1 MPPQNEETATILV
14 VDDDELII
22 SSLRGLFALET
33 GYEVV
38 AKLEPA
44 AAIEEL
50 ERRPVDLI
58 ISDFLMPEING
69 VELLKKARA
78 LQPETIRILLT
89 GFADKENAI
98 RAINEAGL
106 YHYLEKPWDNDL
118 LLNLVRNGLQ
128 QKSLRQQLTEKV
140 EEFERLMSDHS
151 QLSDRHRSIE
161 RELEMAARVQRNLLP
176 TELPSGAGFV
186 YAGFYRASTHLG
198 GDFYD
203 VAVAGDSN
211 VILLADVSGHGVQAA
226 LTSMLLK
233 AIFHESVGA
242 NSSPVEL
249 LGRMNVL
256 LHRFLPGGMYS
267 CATAAWV
274 EPADGRIRIANAG
287 MPHPF
292 VLRAAEKR
300 VDQIAINGLPLGLF
314 GHGGPASYDS
324 REIELARGDVL
335 LMLSDGI
342 TEARVADGRELADA
356 GLVDIL
362 AEFAG
367 LPGAEVVAGLL
378 KRAESLSTKGH
389 FDDDV
394 SMVAVT
400 KI

>member
-1 MPPQNEETATILV
+1 MSPRNEDTATILV

-33 GYEVV
+33 GYDV
-38 AKLEPA
+38 LTISEPA
-44 AAIEEL
+44 AAIAEL

-78 LQPETIRILLT
+78 LQPETVRILLT

-106 YHYLEKPWDNDL
+106 YHYLEKPWDNDS

-128 QKSLRQQLTEKV
+128 QKSLRRQLSEKV
-140 EEFERLMSDHS
+140 REFERLMSDHS
-151 QLSDRHRSIE
+151 QLADRHRSVE

-176 TELPSGAGFV
+176 TELPKRAGFEC
-186 YAGFYRASTHLG
+186 AAFYRASTALG

-203 VAVAGDSN
+203 VAAAGDSD

-233 AIFHESVGA
+233 AIFNESVGA

-274 EPADGRIRIANAG
+274 EPRGGRIRIANAG

-292 VLRAAEKR
+292 VLRAAGKR
-300 VDQIAINGLPLGLF
+300 VDRIAINGLPLGLF
-314 GHGGPASYDS
+314 GEGGPANYDA
-324 REIELARGDVL
+324 REIEMAQGDVL

-342 TEARVADGRELADA
+342 TEARVADGRELADV
-356 GLVDIL
+356 GLVEIL
-362 AEFAG
+362 GEFAG
-367 LPGAEVVAGLL
+367 LPGAAVIAALL
-378 KRAESLSTKGH
+378 ERAEAFSKDGH

-394 SMVAVT
+394 SMLAVT
-400 KI
+400 KT

>member
-1 MPPQNEETATILV
+1 MIAQNEEMATILV

-33 GYEVV
+33 GYEVL
-38 AKLEPA
+38 AISQPA
-44 AAIEEL
+44 AAIAEL

-128 QKSLRQQLTEKV
+128 QKSLRRQLTEKV
-140 EEFERLMSDHS
+140 REFDRLLSDHS

-176 TELPSGAGFV
+176 SELPSGAGYE
-186 YAGFYRASTHLG
+186 YASFYRASTALG

-203 VAVAGDSN
+203 VAGAGDSN

-233 AIFHESVGA
+233 AIFNESVGV

-249 LGRMNVL
+249 LGRMNTL

-274 EPADGRIRIANAG
+274 EPGDGRIRIANAG

-292 VLRAAEKR
+292 VLRAAEQR

-314 GHGGPASYDS
+314 GEGGPASYDS
-324 REIELARGDVL
+324 REIELATGDVL

-342 TEARVADGRELADA
+342 TEARLEDGRELAEVGLA
-356 GLVDIL
+356 GIL
-362 AEFAG
+362 SEFTG
-367 LPGAEVVAGLL
+367 LPGTAVIAALL
-378 KRAESLSTKGH
+378 ERAEAYSTGGH

-394 SMVAVT
+394 SMLALT
-400 KI
+400 KM